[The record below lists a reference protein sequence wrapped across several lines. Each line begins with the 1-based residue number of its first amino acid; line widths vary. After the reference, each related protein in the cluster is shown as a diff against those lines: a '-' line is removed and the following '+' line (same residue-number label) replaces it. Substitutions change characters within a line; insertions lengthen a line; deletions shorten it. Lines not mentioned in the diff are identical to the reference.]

1 MAFAHWDKLLYGI
14 EGGECILFVGPDVP
28 VASPDGS
35 RQVPEQSLAVRLL
48 QSLDD
53 EGLRGLDVQAS
64 DLAWIAQ
71 RFVAREDEVSLEM
84 QLRRWHQEW
93 LDRSSTVHD
102 ALAALPFRLIVTSG
116 LDPLMET
123 ALRRAGKTPAV
134 ERYHY
139 RGRNQELLP
148 EPTVNEPLLFHLYG
162 RVSEPSSVVLT
173 ELQLLDFLARLI
185 SRDPPLPNDLNAA
198 LTHGRLFLFIG
209 FGLKQWYLRVLF
221 HVLKVLRPDSRG
233 FAIETLDADR
243 APMKPGDVSIFFYRD
258 NFKMDFVRADPLQ
271 FVCELRDRYVA
282 SGGADRLAA
291 NGMTGGSGA
300 GGARANGGAT
310 VFICHASEDKKKAS
324 EVHDALKRAR
334 LEPWLDQDA
343 LRGGDRWD
351 DLIAATIEKV
361 DYFVVLNSKA
371 LAAKSREASYV
382 NKEIK
387 RALQADDLRLVGHF
401 IVPATIDET
410 PLLEPLA
417 KFHAVDLR
425 RPEGMSELVRAIKRQ
440 VGTA

>member
-14 EGGECILFVGPDVP
+14 EGGECILFLGPDVP
-28 VASPDGS
+28 VEWSDGS
-35 RQVPEQSLAVRLL
+35 RQVPEQSLAIRLL
-48 QSLDD
+48 QALDD
-53 EGLRGLDVQAS
+53 DGLSGLDVQAS

-93 LDRSSTVHD
+93 LDRSSKLHD

-123 ALRRAGKTPAV
+123 ALRRAGKRPAV

-148 EPTVNEPLLFHLYG
+148 EPAMAEPLLFHLYG
-162 RVSEPSSVVLT
+162 RVNEPASVVLT

-198 LTHGRLFLFIG
+198 LTHGRLFLFVG

-233 FAIETLDADR
+233 FALETLEAGLARTTTRDA
-243 APMKPGDVSIFFYRD
+243 SIFFYRD
-258 NFKMDFVRADPLQ
+258 NFKMDFVRGDPLQ

-282 SGGADRLAA
+282 SGGDDRLAA
-291 NGMTGGSGA
+291 A
-300 GGARANGGAT
+300 GLAGDSTAAASRANGGAT

-351 DLIAATIEKV
+351 ELIGATIEKV

-387 RALQADDLRLVGHF
+387 RALQADDLRLVGRF

-417 KFHAVDLR
+417 RFHAVDLR

-440 VGTA
+440 VSTA